1 MSFKEYLTNI
11 GHAVLNKQEYFVNPT
26 ITDAS
31 GTVIINSKGVKQLGI
46 VAEESFGV
54 ILLSIILFSMLIFL
68 NMYGAARTAYCH
80 TKYFGGSD
88 GIAIAYSII
97 AVFFVQIFYPIYAV
111 FFNPLCGLSKSS
123 GGKR

>member
-11 GHAVLNKQEYFVNPT
+11 GHAVLNKKEFFVNPT
-26 ITDAS
+26 TADAS
-31 GTVIINSKGVKQLGI
+31 GTVIVNSEGVKQLGLV
-46 VAEESFGV
+46 VAESFGV
-54 ILLSIILFSMLIFL
+54 IVLGIILAIALAIF

-88 GIAIAYSII
+88 SMAMGYSILAI
-97 AVFFVQIFYPIYAV
+97 LFLQVFYPIYAV
-111 FFNPLCGLSKSS
+111 FFNPLCGITKPV